1 MQHTVTTESK
11 EGNSIGRRPV
21 TGSKDKL
28 RLKNKI
34 NELGMRKGSTKTST
48 RGESVGR
55 GRARSSAGKFIIK
68 KGAGDVSPNAID
80 DFQNVKILHASNPSH
95 QQQHPYGDN
104 IIVYDQSMAG
114 SACVSSIN
122 YNKAIAATVA
132 TNKKMEKFSPYLK
145 KTHHISNTLSHRRM
159 NKKGPSSL
167 MNVTL
172 TGSQQF
178 NETYA
183 NATTNVGSS
192 YNEERM
198 ARMQTSQASSSA
210 LQEKSF
216 EPQSAGAQTTIK
228 KLGNQSF
235 SISSGPTRTRKKIL
249 Q

>member
-1 MQHTVTTESK
+1 
-11 EGNSIGRRPV
+11 
-21 TGSKDKL
+21 
-28 RLKNKI
+28 
-34 NELGMRKGSTKTST
+34 MRKTSTKTSN

-55 GRARSSAGKFIIK
+55 GRARYSGGKFIIK
-68 KGAGDVSPNAID
+68 KGAGDVSPGVDEFAH
-80 DFQNVKILHASNPSH
+80 NVKILHASNPS
-95 QQQHPYGDN
+95 QQQHPYGEN

-145 KTHHISNTLSHRRM
+145 KTHHVSNTLSYRRM

-172 TGSQQF
+172 SNSQQF

-198 ARMQTSQASSSA
+198 ARM
-210 LQEKSF
+210 
-216 EPQSAGAQTTIK
+216 
-228 KLGNQSF
+228 
-235 SISSGPTRTRKKIL
+235 
-249 Q
+249 